1 MQRSVTEFVKIAFFR
16 ATRSSQPHL
25 LGRPVV
31 APNSFPLSA
40 SILPLS
46 SKSSVIKGP
55 SPTLVVYAFDIPTI
69 LSIYFGPIP
78 KPVETPPAVVLD
90 DVT

>member
-1 MQRSVTEFVKIAFFR
+1 MTELIKIDFFN

-31 APNSFPLSA
+31 APNSFPFSA

-46 SKSSVIKGP
+46 SNNSVMNGP
-55 SPTLVVYAFDIPTI
+55 SPTLVVYAFDMPII

-78 KPVETPPAVVLD
+78 NPVETPPAVVLD
-90 DVT
+90 DVTYG